1 LALAGDNDRLIE
13 VGDRLLAGLAA
24 VSSSAVRVA
33 QAHLRLARAAIV
45 ASRWSNAARHLESAA
60 PCRDETSRVE
70 AAVLASQLALGQGHP
85 DEAVSLARAA
95 RAGAER
101 AGRHDLACEALEVI
115 GRRERERDLAKA
127 EQSFAA
133 ALAVAE
139 THGLSL
145 WRIRAL
151 HELGTIDLLAGRPIE
166 RLSEARQAALGAG
179 ALATAATVQLQM
191 TAWFLNHFELDR
203 VIDAARSFTAE
214 ARRLRLPIVE
224 ALGLLFGSGA
234 YALRGQRSEMEAGI
248 RAALAVAGD
257 DPEVRGIAALQMR
270 AALWLVREDRARA
283 LAELDAG
290 MDLLRATPATAPF
303 RGMWALMHAIEDEDG
318 DAVIAEVEASG
329 QTVYWLIRGWVGHAR
344 AVSFGQKG
352 QRSEAED
359 AFAQADADL
368 APCAWYRQHARR
380 LVAEAAIAHGWGDP
394 TGWLTEALVFFD
406 REGYGPIAS
415 ACRSLLRRAGAPVP
429 RRRRPVADV
438 PASLASMGLTAR
450 EVEVLAL
457 LATASPTREIAAR
470 LYVSPKTVERHIAN
484 LAHKVG
490 AEGRSELIAFAA
502 SQLSGSDG
510 ALDTEP

>member
-1 LALAGDNDRLIE
+1 
-13 VGDRLLAGLAA
+13 
-24 VSSSAVRVA
+24 
-33 QAHLRLARAAIV
+33 
-45 ASRWSNAARHLESAA
+45 
-60 PCRDETSRVE
+60 
-70 AAVLASQLALGQGHP
+70 
-85 DEAVSLARAA
+85 
-95 RAGAER
+95 
-101 AGRHDLACEALEVI
+101 
-115 GRRERERDLAKA
+115 
-127 EQSFAA
+127 
-133 ALAVAE
+133 
-139 THGLSL
+139 
-145 WRIRAL
+145 
-151 HELGTIDLLAGRPIE
+151 
-166 RLSEARQAALGAG
+166 
-179 ALATAATVQLQM
+179 
-191 TAWFLNHFELDR
+191 
-203 VIDAARSFTAE
+203 
-214 ARRLRLPIVE
+214 
-224 ALGLLFGSGA
+224 
-234 YALRGQRSEMEAGI
+234 
-248 RAALAVAGD
+248 
-257 DPEVRGIAALQMR
+257 
-270 AALWLVREDRARA
+270 
-283 LAELDAG
+283 
-290 MDLLRATPATAPF
+290 
-303 RGMWALMHAIEDEDG
+303 MHAIEDEDG
-318 DAVIAEVEASG
+318 DAAIAEVEASG